1 MGTAWIGVLADG
13 TEQVSEL
20 VAGAEGDGG
29 DGDGGCGGVPIL
41 GHLYMMRTK

>member
-20 VAGAEGDGG
+20 DAGAEGDGG